1 MYFEVTSGP
10 PRGPIDAN
18 FSEISG
24 DKLSSYT
31 LHLIDMKAAK
41 VLSLSFSAEKLEL
54 RENALLA
61 NSFEVKSVLSP
72 GQARYEIETGRYDIF
87 LTCAAVP
94 DIVNQD
100 LMNLFR
106 RSCGEEGLIILIEG
120 DGVISK
126 TAYPL
131 PADIRI
137 PKALDPD
144 GIIQAL
150 QDRQRSPE
158 ASAE

>member
-1 MYFEVTSGP
+1 ME
-10 PRGPIDAN
+10 
-18 FSEISG
+18 
-24 DKLSSYT
+24 
-31 LHLIDMKAAK
+31 AAK

-54 RENALLA
+54 RERALRA
-61 NSFEVKSVLSP
+61 HSFEVKSVLSP
-72 GQARYEIETGRYDIF
+72 GQARYEIEMGHYGIF

-106 RSCGEEGLIILIEG
+106 RSCGEDGLIILIEG
-120 DGVISK
+120 DGVASK

-131 PADIRI
+131 AADVRI

-150 QDRQRSPE
+150 RERGRPRN
-158 ASAE
+158 ASAD

>member
-1 MYFEVTSGP
+1 MEP
-10 PRGPIDAN
+10 
-18 FSEISG
+18 
-24 DKLSSYT
+24 
-31 LHLIDMKAAK
+31 AK
-41 VLSLSFSAEKLEL
+41 VLSLSFSVEKLER
-54 RENALLA
+54 RELALSVH
-61 NSFEVKSVLSP
+61 SFDVKSVLSP
-72 GQARYEIETGRYDIF
+72 GQARYEIEIGRYDIF

-106 RSCGEEGLIILIEG
+106 RSCGENGLIVLIEG
-120 DGVISK
+120 DGVASK

-131 PADIRI
+131 PADVRI

-150 QDRQRSPE
+150 QERRRSPE

>member
-1 MYFEVTSGP
+1 ME
-10 PRGPIDAN
+10 
-18 FSEISG
+18 
-24 DKLSSYT
+24 
-31 LHLIDMKAAK
+31 AAK
-41 VLSLSFSAEKLEL
+41 ILSLSFNAEKLEL
-54 RENALLA
+54 RELALRA
-61 NSFEVKSVLSP
+61 QSFEVKSVLSP
-72 GQARYEIETGRYDIF
+72 GQARYEIEMGHYNIF

-106 RSCGEEGLIILIEG
+106 ESGGEDGLIILIEG
-120 DGVISK
+120 DEVTSK
-126 TAYPL
+126 SLYPL
-131 PADIRI
+131 PADVRI

-150 QDRQRSPE
+150 QERRRSPN

>member
-1 MYFEVTSGP
+1 ME
-10 PRGPIDAN
+10 
-18 FSEISG
+18 
-24 DKLSSYT
+24 
-31 LHLIDMKAAK
+31 AARI
-41 VLSLSFSAEKLEL
+41 LSLSFSAEKLEL
-54 RENALLA
+54 RERALRA
-61 NSFEVKSVLSP
+61 QSFEVKSVLSP
-72 GQARYEIETGRYDIF
+72 GQARYEIEMGHYRIL

-106 RSCGEEGLIILIEG
+106 RSCGEDGLIILIEG
-120 DGVISK
+120 DGVTSK

-137 PKALDPD
+137 PKPLDPD

-150 QDRQRSPE
+150 QERLRSRE